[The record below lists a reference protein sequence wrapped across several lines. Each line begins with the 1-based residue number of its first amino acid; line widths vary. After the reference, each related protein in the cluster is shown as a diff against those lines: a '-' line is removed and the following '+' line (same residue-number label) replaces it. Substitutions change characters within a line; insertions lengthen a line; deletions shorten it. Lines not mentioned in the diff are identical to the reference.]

1 VLSELGPATDQL
13 LVESRDLLQRDDWR
27 QQILEDDVRS
37 KFEPLISQIDQLI
50 KVSSHSPQTF
60 LHAAATHA
68 LYLTAVNT
76 HCRGYVFVCA
86 QRLTKPSQP
95 KDDAELLLELL
106 QFFIYQAYLVGLV
119 AVNQHLPAEEQ
130 QLEDDAT
137 TRDIMARL
145 QQASLVDGVRE
156 QMVSAQTANIHRV
169 LFFLL
174 FVFVVLL
181 AGCEQSK
188 ETSVDTTQMSMDTL
202 RDEWNR
208 QMTAASVAFKSA
220 HKIGQTSLDGSPTG
234 EEQLMSGIK
243 FYVRR
248 CLKAKCYLD
257 ALEQR
262 FYNWLE
268 VRSCCCCSARFA
280 RSVLVCCY
288 YSVD

>member
-156 QMVSAQTANIHRV
+156 QMVSAHHTLKGTFFCPHRRPTFTV
-169 LFFLL
+169 SFSFFFLFLL
-174 FVFVVLL
+174 FCWL
-181 AGCEQSK
+181 AVNSLRRRLSTRPRCPWTRCE
-188 ETSVDTTQMSMDTL
+188 
-202 RDEWNR
+202 
-208 QMTAASVAFKSA
+208 
-220 HKIGQTSLDGSPTG
+220 
-234 EEQLMSGIK
+234 MSGTD
-243 FYVRR
+243 R
-248 CLKAKCYLD
+248 
-257 ALEQR
+257 
-262 FYNWLE
+262 
-268 VRSCCCCSARFA
+268 
-280 RSVLVCCY
+280 
-288 YSVD
+288 